1 MNELSNLTPAEG
13 AVRKKKR
20 IGRGESS
27 GWGKT
32 AGRGMK
38 GQKAR
43 SGGGPA
49 RGFEGGQMPLARRL
63 PKRGFVSRSREE
75 LAIINISALSI
86 FPEGTV
92 VDEEL
97 LRARGL
103 IKKRATGLKILGDG
117 ELSVSLTVKAHKF
130 SKSAVEK
137 IEGAGGTAQQIQT
150 S

>member
-38 GQKAR
+38 GQKSR

-75 LAIINISALSI
+75 IAIINVGALAN
-86 FPEGTV
+86 FEAGTI
-92 VDEEL
+92 VDEEF
-97 LRARGL
+97 LRTRGL
-103 IKKRATGLKILGDG
+103 IKKRATALKILGDG
-117 ELSVSLTVKAHKF
+117 EISVSLTVKAHKF
-130 SKSAVEK
+130 SKSAVQK
-137 IEGAGGTAQQIQT
+137 IESAGGTVEILG